1 MNVHGDSEAAAQSA
15 SRATPLRQSAL
26 ARMRSGRH
34 MGGQNTRM
42 PNGTVARLIYFAFF
56 LKMTGR
62 EKSKPS
68 SAMRGGGGGTGL
80 ARSTIATAA

>member
-1 MNVHGDSEAAAQSA
+1 
-15 SRATPLRQSAL
+15 
-26 ARMRSGRH
+26 

-56 LKMTGR
+56 LNMTGR

-68 SAMRGGGGGTGL
+68 SAMRGGGGYFWWLTAPGLNHQTG
-80 ARSTIATAA
+80 RTFSI